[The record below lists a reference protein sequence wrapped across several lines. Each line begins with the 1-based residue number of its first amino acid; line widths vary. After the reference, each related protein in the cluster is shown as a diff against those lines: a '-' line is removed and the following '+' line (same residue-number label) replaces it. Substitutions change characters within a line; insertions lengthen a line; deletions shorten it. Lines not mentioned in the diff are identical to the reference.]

1 MASAEGAKDG
11 LISSF
16 FSLEITGKMV
26 GAFREVTN
34 LGSENAVVEDK
45 SRGPDGKYIIKKIPG
60 TLKWNDITLKQGI
73 TDNMDMWKWRKLVEE
88 GKVSEARANGSIV
101 MYDTA
106 GQAVARWD
114 LVNCWPSK
122 LSGPAGKADGNEVAV
137 QEMTLAHEGYE
148 RVQ

>member
-1 MASAEGAKDG
+1 MAEAKDG

-16 FSLEITGKMV
+16 FSLEITGKLV

-88 GKVSEARANGSIV
+88 GKVEDARANGSIV

-106 GQAVARWD
+106 GQAVARWN

-122 LSGPAGKADGNEVAV
+122 LSGPAGKADGNEIAV

>member
-1 MASAEGAKDG
+1 MAEAKDG

-16 FSLEITGKMV
+16 FSLEITGKLV

-60 TLKWNDITLKQGI
+60 TLKWNDITLKQGV
-73 TDNMDMWKWRKLVEE
+73 TDDMAMWKWRKFVEDGE
-88 GKVSEARANGSIV
+88 IDKARANGSIK
-101 MYDTA
+101 MHDTA
-106 GQAVARWD
+106 GKPIAQWD

-137 QEMTLAHEGYE
+137 QELVLTHEGYK

>member
-1 MASAEGAKDG
+1 MAEVKDG

-16 FSLEITGKMV
+16 FSLEITGKLV

-34 LGSENAVVEDK
+34 LGSENAVVEQK
-45 SRGPDGKYIIKKIPG
+45 ERGPDGKFVLKKLPG
-60 TLKWNDITLKQGI
+60 TLKWNDITLKQGL
-73 TDNMDMWKWRKLVEE
+73 TDNMDMWKWRKLVED
-88 GKVSEARANGSIV
+88 GKITDARANGSIV

-106 GQAVARWD
+106 GTSIARWN
-114 LVNCWPSK
+114 LTNCWPSK

-137 QEMTLAHEGYE
+137 QELVLTHEGYE

>member
-1 MASAEGAKDG
+1 MAEAAKDG

-60 TLKWNDITLKQGI
+60 TLKWNDITLKQGL

-88 GKVSEARANGSIV
+88 GKVNDARANGSII

-106 GQAVARWD
+106 GKSIARWN

-122 LSGPAGKADGNEVAV
+122 LLGLFSQAAAYEIAV
-137 QEMTLAHEGYE
+137 QEMTL
-148 RVQ
+148 

>member
-1 MASAEGAKDG
+1 MAEAAKDG

-60 TLKWNDITLKQGI
+60 TLKWNDITLKQGL
-73 TDNMDMWKWRKLVEE
+73 TNNMDMWKWRKLVEE
-88 GKVSEARANGSIV
+88 GKIDTARANGSII

-106 GQAVARWD
+106 GTAIARWN

-148 RVQ
+148 RVE

>member
-1 MASAEGAKDG
+1 MAEAKDG

-16 FSLEITGKMV
+16 FSLEVTGKLV

-88 GKVSEARANGSIV
+88 GKVKDARANGSIT
-101 MYDTA
+101 MYDTS
-106 GQAVARWD
+106 GQAVARWN

-137 QEMTLAHEGYE
+137 QELVLTHEGYE

>member
-1 MASAEGAKDG
+1 MAEAKDG

-60 TLKWNDITLKQGI
+60 TLKWNDITLKQGL
-73 TDNMDMWKWRKLVEE
+73 TNNMDMWKWPNLVHQH
-88 GKVSEARANGSIV
+88 KTTTARPTHSL
-101 MYDTA
+101 T
-106 GQAVARWD
+106 
-114 LVNCWPSK
+114 
-122 LSGPAGKADGNEVAV
+122 
-137 QEMTLAHEGYE
+137 T
-148 RVQ
+148 

>member
-1 MASAEGAKDG
+1 MAEAKDG

-16 FSLEITGKMV
+16 FSLEITGKLV

-60 TLKWNDITLKQGI
+60 TLKWNDITLKQGV
-73 TDNMDMWKWRKLVEE
+73 TDDMAMWKWRKFVEDGE
-88 GKVSEARANGSIV
+88 IEKARANGSIK
-101 MYDTA
+101 MHDTA
-106 GQAVARWD
+106 GKPIAQWD

-137 QEMTLAHEGYE
+137 QELVLTHEGYK

>member
-1 MASAEGAKDG
+1 MAEAKDG

-16 FSLEITGKMV
+16 FSLEVTGKLV

-88 GKVSEARANGSIV
+88 GKIADARANGSIT
-101 MYDTA
+101 MYDTTGA
-106 GQAVARWD
+106 AVARWN
-114 LVNCWPSK
+114 LIHCWPSK

-137 QEMTLAHEGYE
+137 QELVLTHEGYE

>member
-1 MASAEGAKDG
+1 MAEAKDS

-16 FSLEITGKMV
+16 FSLEITGKLV

-34 LGSENAVVEDK
+34 LGSENSVVEDK
-45 SRGPDGKYIIKKIPG
+45 ARGADGKYIIKKIPG
-60 TLKWNDITLKQGI
+60 TLKWNDITLKQGL

-88 GKVSEARANGSIV
+88 GNVEKARANGSIT

-106 GQAVARWD
+106 GKPIAKWD

-122 LSGPAGKADGNEVAV
+122 LTGPAGKADGNEVAV
-137 QEMTLAHEGYE
+137 QELVLTHEGYS

>member
-1 MASAEGAKDG
+1 MAEAKDG
-11 LISSF
+11 LVSSF
-16 FSLEITGKMV
+16 FSLEITGKLV
-26 GAFREVTN
+26 GAFREVVN

-73 TDNMDMWKWRKLVEE
+73 TDNMDMWKWRKLVED
-88 GKVSEARANGSIV
+88 GKVTDARANGSIV

-106 GQAVARWD
+106 GTPVARWN
-114 LVNCWPSK
+114 LTNCWPSK

-137 QEMTLAHEGYE
+137 QELVLTHEGYE
-148 RVQ
+148 RIQ

>member
-1 MASAEGAKDG
+1 MAEAKDG

-16 FSLEITGKMV
+16 FSLEVTGKLV

-45 SRGPDGKYIIKKIPG
+45 ARGPDGKYIIKKIPG

-88 GKVSEARANGSIV
+88 GKVVDARANGSIT
-101 MYDTA
+101 MYDTT
-106 GQAVARWD
+106 GQPVARWN
-114 LVNCWPSK
+114 LINCWPSK

-137 QEMTLAHEGYE
+137 QELVLTHEGYE

>member
-1 MASAEGAKDG
+1 MADTKDG

-45 SRGPDGKYIIKKIPG
+45 SRGPDGKYIIRKIPG

-88 GKVSEARANGSIV
+88 GKVNDARANGSIV

-106 GQAVARWD
+106 GQAIARWN

-122 LSGPAGKADGNEVAV
+122 LSGPAGKADGNEIAV

>member
-1 MASAEGAKDG
+1 MAEAAKDG

-60 TLKWNDITLKQGI
+60 TLKWNDITLKQGL

-88 GKVSEARANGSIV
+88 GKVDDARANGSIV

-106 GQAVARWD
+106 GQAVARWN

>member
-1 MASAEGAKDG
+1 MAEAKDG

-16 FSLEITGKMV
+16 FSLEITGKLV

-60 TLKWNDITLKQGI
+60 TLKWNDITLKQGL

-88 GKVSEARANGSIV
+88 GKVDDARANGSIV

-106 GQAVARWD
+106 GQAVARWN

>member
-1 MASAEGAKDG
+1 MAEVKDG

-16 FSLEITGKMV
+16 FSLEITGKLV

-45 SRGPDGKYIIKKIPG
+45 SRGADGKYIIKKIPG
-60 TLKWNDITLKQGI
+60 TLKWNDITLKQGL

-88 GKVSEARANGSIV
+88 GKVETARANGSIV

-106 GQAVARWD
+106 GKPIARWD
-114 LVNCWPSK
+114 LKNCWPSK
-122 LSGPAGKADGNEVAV
+122 LSGPVGKADGNEVAV
-137 QEMTLAHEGYE
+137 QELVLTHEGYE

>member
-1 MASAEGAKDG
+1 MAEAKDG

-16 FSLEITGKMV
+16 FSLSIDGKLT

-34 LGSENAVVEDK
+34 LGSENQIVEDK
-45 SRGPDGKYIIKKIPG
+45 SRGADGKYIIKKIPG
-60 TLKWNDITLKQGI
+60 TLKWNDVTLKQGM

-88 GKVSEARANGSIV
+88 GKVQEARSNGSIV
-101 MYDTA
+101 MYDTE
-106 GQAVARWD
+106 GKAVARWN
-114 LVNCWPSK
+114 LINCWPAK

-137 QEMTLAHEGYE
+137 QELVLTHEGYE

>member
-1 MASAEGAKDG
+1 MGEAKDG

-16 FSLEITGKMV
+16 FSLEITGKLV

-60 TLKWNDITLKQGI
+60 TLKWNDITLKQGV
-73 TDNMDMWKWRKLVEE
+73 TDDMAMWKWRKFVEDGE
-88 GKVSEARANGSIV
+88 IDKARANGTIK
-101 MYDTA
+101 MHDTA
-106 GQAVARWD
+106 GKPVAQWD
-114 LVNCWPSK
+114 LTNCWPSK

-137 QEMTLAHEGYE
+137 QELVLTHEGYK

>member
-1 MASAEGAKDG
+1 MAETKDG
-11 LISSF
+11 LVSSF
-16 FSLEITGKMV
+16 FSLEITGKLV

-60 TLKWNDITLKQGI
+60 TLKWNDITLKQGL

-88 GKVSEARANGSIV
+88 GKVTDARANGSIV

-106 GQAVARWD
+106 GTAIARWD
-114 LVNCWPSK
+114 LKMCWPSK
-122 LSGPAGKADGNEVAV
+122 LTGPAGKADGNEVAV
-137 QEMTLAHEGYE
+137 QELVLTHEGYE

>member
-1 MASAEGAKDG
+1 MAEAKDG

-16 FSLEITGKMV
+16 FSLSIDGKLT

-34 LGSENAVVEDK
+34 LGSENQVVEDK
-45 SRGPDGKYIIKKIPG
+45 SRTSEGKYVIKKIPG
-60 TLKWNDITLKQGI
+60 TLKWNDITLKQGM

-88 GKVSEARANGSIV
+88 GKVNEARANGSIV
-101 MYDTA
+101 MYDTE
-106 GQAVARWD
+106 GKPVARWN
-114 LVNCWPSK
+114 VTNCWPSK

-137 QEMTLAHEGYE
+137 QELVLTHEGYE

>member
-1 MASAEGAKDG
+1 MADTKDG

-60 TLKWNDITLKQGI
+60 TLKWNDITLKQGL

-88 GKVSEARANGSIV
+88 GKVDDARANGSIV

-122 LSGPAGKADGNEVAV
+122 LSGPAGKADGNEIAV

>member
-1 MASAEGAKDG
+1 MGEAAKDG

-45 SRGPDGKYIIKKIPG
+45 SRGPDGKYIIRKIPG
-60 TLKWNDITLKQGI
+60 TLKWNDITLKQGL

-88 GKVSEARANGSIV
+88 GKVNDARANGSII

-106 GQAVARWD
+106 GKSIARWN

-122 LSGPAGKADGNEVAV
+122 LSGPAGKADGNEIAV

>member
-1 MASAEGAKDG
+1 MGEAKDG

-16 FSLEITGKMV
+16 FSLEITGKLV

-60 TLKWNDITLKQGI
+60 TLKWNDITLKQGV
-73 TDNMDMWKWRKLVEE
+73 TDDMAMWKWRKFVEDGE
-88 GKVSEARANGSIV
+88 IEKARANGTIK
-101 MYDTA
+101 MHDTA
-106 GQAVARWD
+106 GKPVAQWD
-114 LVNCWPSK
+114 LTNCWPSK

-137 QEMTLAHEGYE
+137 QELVLTHEGYK